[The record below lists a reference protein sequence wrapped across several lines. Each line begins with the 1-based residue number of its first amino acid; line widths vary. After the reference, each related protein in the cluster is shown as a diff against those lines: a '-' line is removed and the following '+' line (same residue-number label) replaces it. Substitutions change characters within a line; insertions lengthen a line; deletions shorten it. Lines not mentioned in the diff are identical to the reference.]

1 MDRKYRQR
9 GYQDDDRRDDRVE
22 RKAPP
27 QKQLT
32 PEERIQRKSLRH
44 AIDREAREVL
54 RCHVCGRSIFDIGT
68 ITAQSTCPHCSAAL
82 HCCRTC
88 TNFDSAARWECRAE
102 IPEAVA
108 DKHGANDCALYAP
121 RLVLDATG
129 RRSAGSP
136 GGGGSSGRSSS
147 SDPRAQFENLFKR

>member
-1 MDRKYRQR
+1 MERKYRQR
-9 GYQDDDRRDDRVE
+9 GYQDDDRRDDRSS
-22 RKAPP
+22 RTQAPP

-54 RCHVCGRSIFDIGT
+54 RCHVCGRSIFDLGT
-68 ITAQSTCPHCSAAL
+68 ISPSSTCPHCNAAL

-102 IPEAVA
+102 IAEAVP
-108 DKHGANDCALYAP
+108 DKHEANACTLYAP

-136 GGGGSSGRSSS
+136 GNGGGRGSSN
-147 SDPRAQFENLFKR
+147 DPRAQFENLFKR

>member
-9 GYQDDDRRDDRVE
+9 GYMEDDRRDE
-22 RKAPP
+22 RSKTKAPP
-27 QKQLT
+27 SKQLT

-54 RCHVCGRSIFDIGT
+54 RCHVCGRGISGFGT
-68 ITAQSTCPHCSAAL
+68 ITPSSACPHCDAAL

-88 TNFDSAARWECRAE
+88 TSFDSAARWECRAE
-102 IPEAVA
+102 IAEPVS
-108 DKHGANDCALYAP
+108 DKHKANACPLYAP

-129 RRSAGSP
+129 RRSAGGP
-136 GGGGSSGRSSS
+136 GGGPS
-147 SDPRAQFENLFKR
+147 SDPRSQFENLFKR